1 MYKRIQ
7 VQRRRLRTMKSSEGL
22 GARAA
27 IIETLFS
34 LTKQDEYLSTLNL
47 SDVEKIV
54 DLIIDLDIEPNPQ
67 SIRKKLQTLILDI
80 AERA

>member
-1 MYKRIQ
+1 
-7 VQRRRLRTMKSSEGL
+7 MKSSEGL